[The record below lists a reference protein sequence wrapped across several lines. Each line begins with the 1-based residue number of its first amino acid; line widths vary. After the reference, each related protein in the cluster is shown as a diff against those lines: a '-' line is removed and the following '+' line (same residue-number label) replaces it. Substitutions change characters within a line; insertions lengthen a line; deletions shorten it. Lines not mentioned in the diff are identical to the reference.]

1 MVCKKWEGKKSHLCS
16 RLLILLTAEEGEFV
30 TAAWDCVCGPRNL
43 QAHGWCCSNVIGK
56 NKIISLENGMLK

>member
-30 TAAWDCVCGPRNL
+30 CGPRNL
-43 QAHGWCCSNVIGK
+43 QAHGWCCSNLIEK